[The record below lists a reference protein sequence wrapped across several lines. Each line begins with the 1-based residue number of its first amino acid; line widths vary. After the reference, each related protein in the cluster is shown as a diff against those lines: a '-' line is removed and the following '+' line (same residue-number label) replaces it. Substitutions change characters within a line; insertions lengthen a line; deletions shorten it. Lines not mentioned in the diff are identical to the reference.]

1 MKTRIFVKT
10 PILKKM
16 KHRISRILCTALCCA
31 PLLAAAQ
38 TSEKS
43 TSPQRLF
50 QEGKSLFQQKAYS
63 AAISPLQ
70 AYVRQMNADGKPLPD
85 TGERQE
91 AEYMLVSAAYELRD
105 PQSVDLLRAFLDEY
119 PDTPHAN
126 RIYALIASTYFFEE
140 KYDEALAMFNS
151 ARLDLLGSEE
161 RDDMTYR
168 LATCYLKTGNV
179 KEAAIWFE
187 TLRSTSKKYA
197 ADCDYYISYIRY
209 AQGRYDE
216 ALSGF
221 LPLQDNAKY
230 KDLVPYYIAEIYLL
244 KKQYDKAEIVA
255 QNALSAHPDGLS
267 YIHTA
272 EMNRILGTAEYH
284 FGKYHEAIKSFE
296 QYLEYNAEPTHR
308 RDALYMLGMSCYQ
321 CGVYSQVPTILGRV
335 TTGNDALSQNAY
347 LHMGLAY
354 LQLADK
360 TKARM
365 AFEQAAA
372 SNADLKIKEQ
382 AAYNY
387 ALCIHETSYSAFG
400 ESVTVFEKFL
410 NEFPNS
416 PYADK
421 VSNYLVEVYMNTRSY
436 DAALKSIERIAHPSR
451 AILEAKQKILFQL
464 GTQSFANAQFEQAIG
479 YFNQSIALGQ
489 YNLQTKADAL
499 YWLGESYYRM
509 GRMREAS
516 RNFNEYLS
524 LTQQRNTEMF
534 ALAYY
539 NLAYIAFH
547 QKDYSTAESRFRN
560 FAQLEKGENPT
571 ALADAYNRIGDCNL
585 HVRRFDEAKQYYTK
599 AENLG
604 TPAGDYSYYQ
614 LALVAG
620 LQKDY
625 SGKVA
630 LLDRLSAKY
639 PNSPYAVNA
648 LYEKGR
654 SYVQSNNSNQ
664 AIATFRELLNKYPE
678 SPVSRKA
685 AAEIGL
691 LYYQN
696 DDFDRAI
703 EAYKHVVTKYPGSAE
718 ARLAMRDLKSIY
730 VDANRVEEFA
740 ALAAQMPGEIRFEP
754 NEQDS
759 LTYIAAEKVYMK
771 GEAIPAKAS
780 FTRYLQSFP
789 NGAFSLNAHYY
800 LSVIGKDQKDE
811 EAVLEHAGKLLEYPD
826 NPYSEEALLMHGEI
840 LFNRR
845 QYDQALADYKQLQAK
860 ATTAERRQLG
870 AIGVLRCAALMHD
883 DTEVINAA
891 TTLLAEA
898 KLSPELRSEA
908 LYYRAKAYLNEKADK
923 KAMDDLQLLA
933 KDTRTL
939 YGAEAK
945 YLVAQQ
951 WYNAGNYAA
960 AEKEILNFIDQ
971 STPHAY
977 WLARSFILL
986 SDVYVAMNKNLDAR
1000 QYLLSL
1006 QQNYHADDDIEGMIN
1021 ERLEKLKGE
1030 QGE

>member
-1 MKTRIFVKT
+1 
-10 PILKKM
+10 M
-16 KHRISRILCTALCCA
+16 KHKISRILCTALCCA
-31 PLLAAAQ
+31 PLLVNAQ
-38 TSEKS
+38 TNEKS
-43 TSPQRLF
+43 TSPQRLYH
-50 QEGKSLFQQKAYS
+50 EGQALFQQKAYS

-70 AYVRQMNADGKPLPD
+70 AYVRQMNAEGKPISA
-85 TGERQE
+85 TGDRQE
-91 AEYMLVSAAYELRD
+91 AEYMLVCAAYELKY
-105 PQSVDLLRAFLDEY
+105 PQSIDLLRTFLEEY

-126 RIYALIASTYFFEE
+126 RIYALIASTYFFEG
-140 KYDEALAMFNS
+140 KYDDALAMFNS
-151 ARLDLLGSEE
+151 ARLNLLGSEE

-187 TLRSTSKKYA
+187 TLRSTSEKYA
-197 ADCDYYISYIRY
+197 ADCSYYISYIRY
-209 AQGRYDE
+209 TQERYDE

-221 LPLQDNAKY
+221 VPLQENPKY
-230 KDLVPYYIAEIYLL
+230 KTLAPYYIAEIYLI
-244 KKQYDKAEIVA
+244 KKNYDKAEIVA
-255 QNALSAHPDGLS
+255 KNYLSAYPDQT
-267 YIHTA
+267 YTA
-272 EMNRILGTAEYH
+272 EMHRVLGTAEYH
-284 FGKYHEAIKSFE
+284 FAKYHEAMKSLE
-296 QYLEYNAEPTHR
+296 EYLKSNAESAHR
-308 RDALYMLGMSCYQ
+308 RDALYMLGMSRYQ
-321 CGVYSQVPTILGRV
+321 CAVYSQVPATLSEV
-335 TTGNDALSQNAY
+335 TFQNDALSQNAY
-347 LHMGLAY
+347 LHIGLAY
-354 LQLADK
+354 LQLGDK

-365 AFEQAAA
+365 AFEQATAG
-372 SNADLKIKEQ
+372 NGDRKIKEQ

-416 PYADK
+416 VYADK

-436 DAALKSIERIAHPSR
+436 DAALKSIERITHPSK

-464 GTQSFANAQFEQAIG
+464 GTQSFANAQIEQAIG
-479 YFNQSIALGQ
+479 YFSQSVTLGKYNQ
-489 YNLQTKADAL
+489 QTKADAL
-499 YWLGESYYRM
+499 YWLGESYYRLN
-509 GRMREAS
+509 RMREAT

-524 LTQQRNTEMF
+524 LTQQKNTEMF

-539 NLAYIAFH
+539 NLGYIAFH
-547 QKDYSTAESRFRN
+547 QKEYTTAGNRFHN
-560 FAQLEKGENPT
+560 FVQLGKGENPT

-585 HVRRFDEAKQYYTK
+585 HVRRFDEAKQYYTQ

-604 TPAGDYSYYQ
+604 TPAGDYSFYQ
-614 LALVAG
+614 LALVTG

-625 SGKVA
+625 TGKVA
-630 LLDRLSAKY
+630 LLDRLANKY
-639 PNSPYAVNA
+639 PNSPYAINA

-654 SYVQSNNSNQ
+654 SYVQSNNSRQ
-664 AIATFRELLNKYPE
+664 AIASFRELLNKYPE

-696 DDFDRAI
+696 DDNDRAI
-703 EAYKHVVTKYPGSAE
+703 EAYKQVVKNYPGSEE

-730 VDANRVEEFA
+730 VEANRVDEFA
-740 ALAAQMPGEIRFEP
+740 ALASKMPGEIRFEP
-754 NEQDS
+754 SEQDS
-759 LTYIAAEKVYMK
+759 LTYIAAEKIYMK
-771 GEAIPAKAS
+771 GEETPAKNS

-800 LSVIGKDQKDE
+800 LCVIGKEQKDE
-811 EAVLEHAGKLLEYPD
+811 KAVLLHTGKLLEYPD
-826 NPYSEEALLMHGEI
+826 NPYSEEALLMRGEI
-840 LFNRR
+840 LFNHK

-870 AIGVLRCAALMHD
+870 AVGVLRCAALMRND
-883 DTEVINAA
+883 ADVIHAA
-891 TTLLAEA
+891 TELLAEA
-898 KLSPELRSEA
+898 KLSPELRNEA
-908 LYYRAKAYLNEKADK
+908 LYYRAKSYLNQKADK
-923 KAMDDLQLLA
+923 KAMDDLKLLA

-945 YLVAQQ
+945 FLVAQQ
-951 WYNAGNYAA
+951 QYNAHEYAA

-986 SDVYVAMNKNLDAR
+986 SDTYVAMNKKLDAR

-1006 QQNYHADDDIEGMIN
+1006 QQNYHAEDDIENMIN
-1021 ERLEKLKGE
+1021 ERLEKLK
-1030 QGE
+1030 